1 MTCGTSY
8 KFTLLKHYIN
18 RSSLGIG
25 NKYFFGNPI
34 AIRLVK
40 LERGLGGL
48 LQAEILELK
57 YLKLQSYSHLKI
69 ELLKSRKIKTRKF
82 DGKDPINWILQMEKY
97 FDLHGVPL
105 LQKVRITSNYLEP
118 NHFYGIKGF
127 VLINHLSCGQFSRRK

>member
-1 MTCGTSY
+1 
-8 KFTLLKHYIN
+8 
-18 RSSLGIG
+18 LGIG